1 MRRISTLSG
10 LTTVSL
16 LTLLL
21 LACGGG
27 AGGYGGGGGNT
38 GSGGGGTGGIA
49 TNITISP
56 TTASIT
62 MTGTQQFNAVSMDS
76 NGNTLTGVP
85 LNWVSSNTAVATVS
99 ATGMASAVGVGTAS
113 ITASVTYN
121 SGGSYSS
128 PGNGTT
134 YTSNKAVLTVTTMDA
149 VAGVSASGHAM
160 AGALI
165 TMKDA
170 TGKSTVTE
178 SSDQGHFSLSTAG
191 LKGPFLIRADDGRG
205 HVLFGT
211 AAGPG
216 GANVTPVT
224 DLMVRTW
231 FAIHGSTPETAFADM
246 SAHPAPDAKS
256 LSVLDK
262 NFAALLDKSLTAE
275 GVDGQKFSLAST
287 SFNADS
293 KGFDAVLDH
302 TTVVA
307 GSHLQLQDGL
317 SGRMTDIGFSGK
329 TVTFSTHGMDDA
341 AMQTQHF
348 DLP

>member
-16 LTLLL
+16 VTLLL

-27 AGGYGGGGGNT
+27 AGGYGGGG
-38 GSGGGGTGGIA
+38 SSSSGGTGGIA
-49 TNITISP
+49 TNIIVTP
-56 TTASIT
+56 TTASIS
-62 MTGTQQFNAVSMDS
+62 MTGTQQFTAVSKDS
-76 NGNTLTGVP
+76 SGATLTGVP
-85 LNWVSSNTAVATVS
+85 LNWVSSDTSVATVS
-99 ATGMASAVGVGTAS
+99 GTGMATAVGAGSTT

-121 SGGSYSS
+121 SGGAYSS
-128 PGNGTT
+128 PGSGTT
-134 YTSNKAVLTVTTMDA
+134 YTSNRATLTVTTMDA
-149 VAGVSASGHAM
+149 VAGVSATGHAM
-160 AGALI
+160 AGALV

-170 TGKSTVTE
+170 TGRSTVTE
-178 SSDQGHFSLSTAG
+178 SSDQGRFSLSTAG
-191 LKGPFLIRADDGRG
+191 LKGPFLIKADDGRG
-205 HVLFGT
+205 RVLFGA

-231 FAIHGSTPETAFADM
+231 FAAHGSTPEAAFADM

-262 NFAALLDKSLTAE
+262 SFAGLLDKSLTAE
-275 GVDGQKFSLAST
+275 GVDSQKFSPAST

-293 KGFDAVLDH
+293 TGFDAVLDH
-302 TTVVA
+302 VSVAA

-317 SGRMTDIGFSGK
+317 SGRMTEIGFSGK
-329 TVTFSTHGMDDA
+329 TVTFSTHDVDGA
-341 AMQTQHF
+341 TTQMQHIN
-348 DLP
+348 LP

>member
-1 MRRISTLSG
+1 MRRILSLVG
-10 LTTVSL
+10 LVLTSAAL
-16 LTLLL
+16 LFFLG
-21 LACGGG
+21 CGGAG
-27 AGGYGGGGGNT
+27 GGYGGGGGSS
-38 GSGGGGTGGIA
+38 SGGGASGIA
-49 TNITISP
+49 TNISISP
-56 TTASIT
+56 DTASIT
-62 MTGTQQFNAVSMDS
+62 MTGTQQFTAVSKDM

-99 ATGMASAVGVGTAS
+99 GTGMASAVGPGTAS

-121 SGGSYSS
+121 SGGSYSN

-134 YTSNKAVLTVTTMDA
+134 YTSNKAILTVTTMDA
-149 VAGVSASGHAM
+149 VAGVSATGHAM

-170 TGKSTVTE
+170 TGKSTLTE
-178 SSDQGHFSLSTAG
+178 SSDQGRFSLSTAG
-191 LKGPFLIRADDGRG
+191 LKGPFLIKADDGRG
-205 HVLFGT
+205 HVLFGL

-224 DLMVRTW
+224 DLMARTW
-231 FAIHGSTPETAFADM
+231 FAGHGSTPEAAFADM
-246 SAHPAPDAKS
+246 NAHPAPDARS

-275 GVDGQKFSLAST
+275 GLDSQNFSLAST

-293 KGFDAVLDH
+293 RGFDAVLDH
-302 TTVVA
+302 TSAST

-317 SGRMTDIGFSGK
+317 SGRTTEIGFSGK
-329 TVTFSTHGMDDA
+329 TVSFSTHGVDDA
-341 AMQTQHF
+341 TMEMRHF
-348 DLP
+348 DLPN